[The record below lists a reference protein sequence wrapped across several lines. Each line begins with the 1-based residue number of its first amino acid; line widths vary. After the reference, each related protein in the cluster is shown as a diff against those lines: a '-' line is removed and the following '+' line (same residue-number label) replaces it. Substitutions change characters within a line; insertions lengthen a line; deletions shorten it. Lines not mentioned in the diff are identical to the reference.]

1 MGVLDWILVVIR
13 WGHAVSAVAWVG
25 GGIFYLLVL
34 RPAIR
39 RSQGLPPETGTAIRD
54 EFRGL
59 VATAIAVLLVT
70 GVILSVA
77 RLTGEGVTVPYA
89 IVLGV
94 KIALALFMFYVVRIV
109 RRGDYDTSDGQE
121 PGIFGGAVRRA
132 TSPMALLIIGV
143 VVIGLSDGA
152 ERAIRERAGVLNR
165 PPTKIKEMT

>member
-1 MGVLDWILVVIR
+1 MPLSVLDWILVIIR

-25 GGIFYLLVL
+25 GGIFYLMVL

-59 VATAIAVLLVT
+59 VATAIAVLLVS

-77 RLTGEGVTVPYA
+77 RLTGEGATVPYA

-109 RRGDYDTSDGQE
+109 RRGDYDAPREAAAGSL
-121 PGIFGGAVRRA
+121 RRAARAA
-132 TSPMALLIIGV
+132 TSPMALLVIGV
-143 VVIGLSDGA
+143 VIIGLSD
-152 ERAIRERAGVLNR
+152 VLDGLFENALVS
-165 PPTKIKEMT
+165 

>member
-1 MGVLDWILVVIR
+1 MGVLDWILVIIR

-25 GGIFYLLVL
+25 GGIFYLMVL

-39 RSQGLPPETGTAIRD
+39 RSQGLPAETGTAIRD

-77 RLTGEGVTVPYA
+77 RLTGEGATVPYA

-109 RRGDYDTSDGQE
+109 RRGGYDAPEE
-121 PGIFGGAVRRA
+121 PETGAIRRA
-132 TSPMALLIIGV
+132 ARRVTSPMALLVIGV
-143 VVIGLSDGA
+143 VVIGLSD
-152 ERAIRERAGVLNR
+152 VLDALFENALVS
-165 PPTKIKEMT
+165 

>member
-1 MGVLDWILVVIR
+1 MGVLDWILVIIR

-25 GGIFYLLVL
+25 GGIFYLMVL

-39 RSQGLPPETGTAIRD
+39 RSQGMPPETGAAIRD

-59 VATAIAVLLVT
+59 VATAIAVLLLS

-77 RLTGEGVTVPYA
+77 RLTGEGATVPYA

-109 RRGDYDTSDGQE
+109 RRGDYGPSDYGE
-121 PGIFGGAVRRA
+121 TGALRRAVRRA
-132 TSPMALLIIGV
+132 TSPMALLVIGV
-143 VVIGLSDGA
+143 VVIGLSD
-152 ERAIRERAGVLNR
+152 VLDALFENALAS
-165 PPTKIKEMT
+165 